1 MQFFNLRLQLQNFM
15 LSYLQ
20 KVIEVKL
27 VKTIDKELFKA
38 IVEDSTYGKMILKAL
53 IFQILNTPI
62 KKISY
67 INNTDGIIVETSKSY
82 INIMFNSSDY
92 SRTKRMQNFI
102 IFASFYSD
110 MAKMGKKYIQIN
122 LNYGNICDLNTDE
135 GIVKYYFQ
143 TNDLEKLVSNIS
155 IIDVNVDN
163 LRTECLN
170 GYRNKYDYR
179 YIFMFDLEK
188 EDLKNFYPNDKLKN
202 AFEYVLLKNSTKKQ
216 NK

>member
-1 MQFFNLRLQLQNFM
+1 M

-27 VKTIDKELFKA
+27 LNTIDKELFKT
-38 IVEDSTYGKMILKAL
+38 IVEDPTYGKMILKAL
-53 IFQILNTPI
+53 IFQILNVPI
-62 KKISY
+62 KKLRY

-82 INIMFNSSDY
+82 INIMFNLSDY

-102 IFASFYSD
+102 FFASFYSD

-202 AFEYVLLKNSTKKQ
+202 AFEYVLLKNSADEALKKI
-216 NK
+216 K